1 MKRIVFLLVFFIS
14 IVSTLIWLFYNSNQ
28 VEKVDLKVKRF
39 EKALFSLTEDNVVQN
54 LNEWDEKFGSFNN
67 VFISQIMQITYSDDI
82 NYYNE
87 ILAFTKDND
96 MKEAYDSTAVL
107 YSDFSDIISELEMAF
122 GIFANEFPSYPI
134 PDIITFFGGFNFGV
148 VTFDDN
154 IAIGLENFLG
164 TNSKFYSYLGY
175 PEYLKYQKQRRL
187 ISSNVMEV
195 WFNEYFSKYLI
206 DRDLLSQMIH
216 KGKMIYFLDKMLPN
230 VSLKDKLRF
239 SRNQMDWIE
248 NNEASVWEYFIDND
262 LLFSS
267 NQNKIRSF
275 LNYAPFAK
283 GMPKESPGRV
293 AYYIGFNIVDEYM
306 NKNKID
312 IEELIS
318 LDNSREFLQKSEYK
332 PKK

>member
-14 IVSTLIWLFYNSNQ
+14 LVSAFIWEFHNSNQ
-28 VEKVDLKVKRF
+28 IDKVDLKVKRF
-39 EKALFSLTEDNVVQN
+39 EEALFSLTKDNVVQN
-54 LNEWDEKFGSFNN
+54 LNEWDEKFGTFNN
-67 VFISQIMQITYSDDI
+67 VFISQIMQIPYSDNS

-87 ILAFTKDND
+87 ILAFVKDND
-96 MKEAYDSTAVL
+96 MKEAYDSTAVM

-122 GIFANEFPSYPI
+122 GIFSNEFPSYPI

-164 TNSKFYSYLGY
+164 KNSKFYSYLGY
-175 PEYLKYQKQRRL
+175 PEYLKYQNQRRL
-187 ISSNVMEV
+187 ISSYVMEV

-206 DRDLLSQMIH
+206 DRDLLSQMIN

-230 VSLKDKLRF
+230 TSLKDKLRF
-239 SRNQMDWIE
+239 SSNQMDWIE

-267 NQNKIRSF
+267 NQNEIRSF